1 MNFKHITDVAQKIS
15 FAFEDHYFDENK
27 RNNFIALF
35 NRYLLPLDPSGFME
49 PYDALVLLGRKDPS
63 EFDLMVK
70 EMKEKELISD

>member
-1 MNFKHITDVAQKIS
+1 MNFEHINLVAQKIS
-15 FAFEDHYFDENK
+15 FAFEDHYFDEHK
-27 RNNFIALF
+27 RNNFITLF

-49 PYDALVLLGRKDPS
+49 PYDAIVLLGQNNPS